1 MTTYKL
7 ITSSEEL
14 QYMSHFVD
22 DSYPSAARLCGVHF
36 APGGELAAT
45 DGHVLC
51 RMVRAWEYDN
61 TAAHEGTP
69 HDATGDNAPAGAP
82 ANPPADAPATIPA
95 EGLTLELTKDI
106 IKQLKALPAGPAVVS
121 IDYDPERVAAC
132 VARITGQNGT
142 SICTRLV
149 DDTYPEYMRI
159 FPTDAPAGSLLRF
172 NPALL
177 DKFTGWSKL
186 AKQKSKDQIQLTSY
200 GATVPMGVRVSSNP
214 RVYGLLMPVAASTFD
229 ECGEE

>member
-22 DSYPSAARLCGVHF
+22 DSTPTTTRLCGVHF

-51 RMVRAWEYDN
+51 RMVRAWEYEN
-61 TAAHEGTP
+61 TAEREGYP
-69 HDATGDNAPAGAP
+69 HDATGDN
-82 ANPPADAPATIPA
+82 APATIPA
-95 EGLTLELTKDI
+95 EGLTLELTKDVM
-106 IKQLKALPAGPAVVS
+106 KQLKALPAGPAVVS
-121 IDYDPERVAAC
+121 VDYDPERVAAC
-132 VARITGQNGT
+132 VARITGQNGM

-149 DDTYPEYMRI
+149 DDTYPDYMRI
-159 FPTDAPAGSLLRF
+159 FPTDAPTGSLLRF
-172 NPALL
+172 NPALR

-186 AKQKSKDQIQLTSY
+186 AKQKGKDRIQLTSY
-200 GATVPMGVRVSSNP
+200 GDTVPMGVRVSSNP

-229 ECGEE
+229 ECGA

>member
-7 ITSSEEL
+7 LTSAEEL

-45 DGHVLC
+45 DGRVLC
-51 RMVRAWEYDN
+51 RMVRAWGYEN
-61 TAAHEGTP
+61 TAAREGTP
-69 HDATGDNAPAGAP
+69 REATGDS
-82 ANPPADAPATIPA
+82 APATIPA

-132 VARITGQNGT
+132 VVRITGQNGT

-149 DDTYPEYMRI
+149 DDTYPDYMRV

-172 NPALL
+172 DPALL

-186 AKQKSKDQIQLTSY
+186 TKQKGKDHIQLTSY
-200 GATVPMGVRVSSNP
+200 GATVSMGVRVSSNP
-214 RVYGLLMPVAASTFD
+214 RVYGLVMPVAASTFD
-229 ECGEE
+229 ECGE

>member
-7 ITSSEEL
+7 ITSAEEL

-22 DSYPSAARLCGVHF
+22 DSDPTAARLCGVHF
-36 APGGELAAT
+36 APGGDLVAT
-45 DGHVLC
+45 DGRVLC
-51 RMVRAWEYDN
+51 RMVQAWEYEN
-61 TAAHEGTP
+61 TAERGEYP
-69 HDATGDNAPAGAP
+69 HDATSDSAPADT
-82 ANPPADAPATIPA
+82 PPAIPA
-95 EGLTLELTKDI
+95 EGLTLELTKDT
-106 IKQLKALPAGPAVVS
+106 IKQLKALPVGPAVVS

-132 VARITGQNGT
+132 VARITGQNGM

-186 AKQKSKDQIQLTSY
+186 AKKKGRDHIQLTSY
-200 GATVPMGVRVSSNP
+200 GDTVPMGVRVSSNP

-229 ECGEE
+229 KCGEA